1 MMRTARCSC
10 GECKVEV
17 EGDPTLNGLC
27 NCDDCRRRTGAPF
40 SWSVY
45 FPNDA
50 VRKIEGPLTTRVVES
65 TNPQTSRRFCAKCG
79 STLFWTSD
87 GAAETG
93 FAAGCFN
100 DPTLPAPS
108 VVVRYPQ
115 RMPWAVF
122 PAECEIVDIERL
134 LQTRAS
140 GSR

>member
-1 MMRTARCSC
+1 MRTSRCSC
-10 GECKVEV
+10 AECRVEV
-17 EGDPTLNGLC
+17 DGAPTLNGLC

-45 FPNDA
+45 FPNTA
-50 VRKIEGPLTTRVVES
+50 VGKIEGPLATRVVES
-65 TNPQTSRRFCAKCG
+65 THPHTRRHFCAKCG
-79 STLFWTSD
+79 STLFWTTE
-87 GAAETG
+87 GASETG

-122 PAECEIVDIERL
+122 PAECEVVDIERVM
-134 LQTRAS
+134 QTRSS
-140 GSR
+140 GPG

>member
-1 MMRTARCSC
+1 
-10 GECKVEV
+10 
-17 EGDPTLNGLC
+17 LNGLC

-45 FPNDA
+45 FPNEA
-50 VRKIEGPLTTRVVES
+50 IRKVEGPLATRRVETTTPHTR
-65 TNPQTSRRFCAKCG
+65 RRFCSKCG
-79 STLFWTSD
+79 STLFWETE
-87 GAAETG
+87 GAGQTG

-108 VVVRYPQ
+108 IVVRYPQ

-122 PAECEIVDIERL
+122 PAGCAIVDIDEL
-134 LQTRAS
+134 AQPPAG